1 MPLLQSL
8 ESVQVHLAPIDESIR
23 PISASGTLPPKRDA
37 WGLFLIIAGSLGL
50 GFGLLISAV
59 LAIFSLFGQQPI
71 ALGVE
76 AAAFLALGLLG
87 APAIYWGAKG
97 SAKRAERKP
106 DRVWVL
112 ALLLYPLALFL
123 GALAFEAGTLPRLLG
138 PIAHI
143 LAAGAPVLFVV
154 SVSLSR
160 GPLLSARRR
169 WAHFLAGLW
178 VTPPLTLT
186 IELISLV
193 PLGLLMILGLALT
206 PDGEALFRELLA
218 VEIGSEQQIELA
230 TRLISQPIV
239 ILLGVG
245 MLSGVVPIIEE
256 LLKSLT
262 IWPLLTR
269 PMTSGQAFLGGT
281 LGGAGYSLFESLFLP
296 QVGEEWVLTMVA
308 RGGTPLIH
316 AFNAGL
322 VCWGLAEGV
331 RRKRWL
337 LCAGTYILAVGL
349 HGLWNLSAIG
359 IGLSGLGLDLETG
372 YLDPV
377 LMSTLG
383 YLGLL
388 GLLGLA
394 VGSLAGLI
402 WLPARLDAEGRAR
415 PRRT

>member
-1 MPLLQSL
+1 M
-8 ESVQVHLAPIDESIR
+8 HLAPIDESIR

-154 SVSLSR
+154 SISLSR

-178 VTPPLTLT
+178 VTPPLALT

-218 VEIGSEQQIELA
+218 VEIGS
-230 TRLISQPIV
+230 
-239 ILLGVG
+239 
-245 MLSGVVPIIEE
+245 VVHEAA
-256 LLKSLT
+256 
-262 IWPLLTR
+262 R
-269 PMTSGQAFLGGT
+269 
-281 LGGAGYSLFESLFLP
+281 
-296 QVGEEWVLTMVA
+296 GEEWDVERL
-308 RGGTPLIH
+308 
-316 AFNAGL
+316 
-322 VCWGLAEGV
+322 
-331 RRKRWL
+331 RWNR
-337 LCAGTYILAVGL
+337 V
-349 HGLWNLSAIG
+349 
-359 IGLSGLGLDLETG
+359 SGLETG
-372 YLDPV
+372 QLFLV
-377 LMSTLG
+377 L
-383 YLGLL
+383 
-388 GLLGLA
+388 
-394 VGSLAGLI
+394 LAGL
-402 WLPARLDAEGRAR
+402 WRHAAQVDPLGERLDCSR
-415 PRRT
+415 